1 MNQSDMA
8 KRIES
13 EAQAIISPTNKD
25 LVCKDCLFRYPDD
38 VYLGNVSK
46 CEIYQDMKPV
56 EVLFDGKKCKKY
68 LKE

>member
-1 MNQSDMA
+1 MDQRDMA

-13 EAQAIISPTNKD
+13 EAQSISSPTNND
-25 LVCKDCLFRYPDD
+25 LVCRDCLFRYPDD
-38 VYLGNVSK
+38 IYLGNTSK
-46 CEIYQDMKPV
+46 CEIFPDMKPV